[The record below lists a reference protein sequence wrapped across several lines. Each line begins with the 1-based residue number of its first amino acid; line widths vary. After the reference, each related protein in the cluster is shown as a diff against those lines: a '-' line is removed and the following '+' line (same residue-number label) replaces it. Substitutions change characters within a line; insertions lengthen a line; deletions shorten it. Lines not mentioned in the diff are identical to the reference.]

1 MKKIISKMKGKK
13 VLSMLLALIMVL
25 AICSPAFSPI
35 IAKAAAEYPVEL
47 GFNNLF
53 IFEEWANNE
62 NSTTVVFGGAKDVG
76 TLTTDISA
84 GSFTLKKT
92 TADSN
97 VFQVYNGHGMDKTNS
112 VKNTDYYSIAVEP
125 NTTYCFSYNLNSNTG
140 ESVVPYLFMFDSD
153 ILCKV
158 IYGAPGAAAGANSFF
173 FTTPAD
179 VAHIQFRFTLNAG
192 GTAEAA
198 ISNISVTRC
207 DVTLDKTNLFDFNS
221 WANNANSIKP
231 ASGYGF
237 GDGTITP
244 DKSSKSITMN
254 TNKTDDASGVL
265 FSGFVLGN
273 NSGFYNISVDSNSTY
288 VLNYNLVN
296 SLNQSFID
304 FAPYIVRYDSAGN
317 FIDYVPGCGA
327 SGYGQGSCVFT
338 TSANTRYIQLV
349 FTSSHGNQTWE
360 FRINNIELFKATEI
374 KDNKISPIRNVYTYG
389 TGATYG
395 TLPTPTAPENYVFA
409 GWNTKED
416 GSGMRIAADTA
427 IQPVSYT
434 VYPKFEPAVDSLTV
448 ATAPTKTIY
457 TVGEK
462 LDTTGLVLKAT
473 INGKGDTDG
482 DGQADS
488 FDTTF
493 SVSAGYYC
501 TPEVLSSVGTHTIT
515 ANYGGK
521 TTTFTVTVKASDP
534 GTVIVNG
541 VSKDVTIANNEYTL
555 NYSTSAFN
563 RYEVTYQSDSYVSAV
578 ATFNDGETEEFF
590 LEPSENGSF
599 SSYIDK
605 FLEDNTYN
613 QVVKIKF
620 TTLDKENG
628 KFKLVS
634 LNTTNVADPGDT
646 VYFENSRYE
655 MGISLKAG
663 GVVSELYDLG
673 NDVYARTYTN
683 GDKSITQVDYR
694 DKLIE
699 NYGQSY
705 NEESSRVNLINTLDQ
720 GRYLQQSYYG
730 TGDKPYVQSEY
741 NNAAWPYNPVQGGN
755 VIGETSKIIDYKV
768 TDEYVYV
775 KARPLDWAKW
785 SDEYAATDSRYEP
798 EWGDSYITDTYVE
811 AWYYFQ
817 GDTIKVTN
825 RKVDYSGLPEASH
838 SQEYPALYLVEPLN
852 HFVYNKVSA
861 QDAWKTDTSALYN
874 NYQFID
880 YTDSN
885 RANHWK
891 ATHEDGKLI
900 NYEEPEYWGLTE
912 LYKNTLSMQ
921 DFEPWVTVNE
931 NWAAFTASED
941 QDSFGVGIYTDVTN
955 KFYYGVQ
962 PTMFAQYAGDTEGSV
977 GSVDPNTPEYRHA
990 QTINPSPELPT
1001 SYIAPTDTAI
1011 FKSYDP
1017 TEFTYYLT
1025 TGTVEDIR
1033 GEFKTIYDNE
1043 AEKEAGKPKIA
1054 VPETVYL
1061 NPANYKEGQYYAN
1074 NVLNPN
1080 NYYQIETQTE
1090 YTDMYLG
1097 VYAKNGHTHISV
1109 DVQNVDDPAN
1119 DVDVCAAGDRNA
1131 SYDGI
1136 VFKFTEDTDPNEGT
1150 FIFPLGLDMDFDSS
1164 AAGLQP
1170 GEIATVKWVITTYA
1184 EDPAVNPNCEKEV
1197 FTAYTVMYAPQRTVG
1212 AVAESRKIQQS
1223 ANEISSWITGANG
1236 VDHSTWSPLGSLHGD
1251 KKGAGYF
1258 IKDPLTYPNEP
1269 HTGGTGETETDYIVP
1284 AITGADVDNNVYSEN
1299 TYVMQTATNGN
1310 DGSRA
1315 KSYLGLLT
1323 VDGSRYTN
1331 TNQIPNLKIGYDVLR
1346 KEGKNDNMS
1355 LGALGTYDSLSAYS
1369 AYYTLGT
1376 AESFTSTSLSDK
1388 PDSSWTQY
1396 PTVVTRDTVA
1406 PYRET
1411 VIPEYKVSEI
1421 DGKYIHALNS
1431 ATCTQK
1437 YATLVSESRYAT
1449 AGTSVLCSVTDK
1461 EALRESVTDAYSVKD
1476 SNPEFLEKLKEA
1488 ATILGDPSASQED
1501 IDLTQKE
1508 LDEAL
1513 SQVVDTFYAL
1523 KYDNLFSIYEFS
1535 QHPDNMKVT
1544 NNGTATYKDKTLTV
1558 VNGTIT
1564 GGEAYTSYGS
1574 ANNFYKVTLKP
1585 NTEYVF
1591 EYDVTSDVK
1600 SQAFMFFYN
1609 SSNANSEAP
1618 TNISVQSNGGAWQSR
1633 NESHSWW
1640 GNYAEAGTYHFV
1652 IKFTTGAT
1660 TTQAGFRF
1668 GNTSNDPTT
1677 STFSNIKLID
1687 AARYYA
1693 DVEYASIED
1702 LYTEYSSYGALPV
1715 LTRPGY
1721 TFNGWEDEGG
1731 NTVTGSNVATKHESI
1746 FSKWTVNTY
1755 TITYDA
1761 NEGNVNPTSQTYTVN
1776 DTLVVPT
1783 PTRSGYTFQGW
1794 TVTAADGNWEPNG
1807 ICLPGEI
1814 PVKMYGNVTLTAQW
1828 VVSAVNV
1835 TFDNLIDFSAWN
1847 KSVGDANKGTITN
1860 ITSTGFTLTC
1870 SGTNGELTSSSPF
1883 FTVEPGKEYKVDM
1896 DITGDNW
1903 DVYVFFCDANG
1914 AWIDFNDGTNRFS
1927 SNGGGNQTR
1936 VFTAPNKSE
1945 VVKAQIRVD
1954 SNAVGKDNQVTF
1966 NNIRVWEDTGITVS
1980 PVNKVVEGGNEYGTL
1995 PTPVRLG
2002 YKFDGWKNDQ
2012 NQWVN
2017 ADDIVNSTTTVN
2029 LYSQWTEREY
2039 GIRFNTNGGAGDCP
2053 GIGVK
2058 YEEGFK
2064 LYDNLTANGA
2074 KFLGW
2079 STNQFATKA
2088 DYQPGVTISVS
2099 QLKGIDTD
2107 TTDITLHA
2115 VWELTSDS
2123 VSDDTAVIDFN
2134 FPVSVNP
2141 YVNDSSIFNYHATIV
2156 KAYDFGFSTDNGATI
2171 TSTATGAYGT
2181 FGVDKGSFLVTYTP
2195 NGVII
2200 PEVDQVTL
2208 YTKLIYKDDT
2218 EKILSSTVYAAPAS
2232 NIYYEESVIST
2243 GTGTA
2248 NVDWDVVSSDESVAP
2263 TENKGVYGYDNR
2275 YESSSQFSNNTYY
2288 SVSVDSINK
2297 RSETASFTFTGT
2309 GFDLVAA
2316 CGANTGVQLVN
2327 IKQNGKLIK
2336 GYIVDTYYDTSEEN
2350 PIVGTE
2356 ELIYQTP
2363 IVNWTGDYGTY
2374 TVEITSY
2381 YLASSA
2387 ALQPKTSFKSYTN
2400 DDRFVKNSAQP
2411 QSDAGIEDILADA
2424 GVSASDVEL
2433 IWFDDNSVLNGGT
2446 GVASTRKSSR
2456 AFATDSND
2464 NLILYSY
2471 IDGIRIYNTLNKDS
2485 SLYSAEEK
2493 NAVYTNVVNSL
2504 VTSGDTIT
2512 GGIAYMYGNKD
2523 DFTWETYQKKG
2534 PKGEIYLTGGN
2545 AVTFKITINPNE
2557 KVMIALRAVNG
2568 ATTHT
2573 VNDVEFSIDSA
2584 TEMYYDITN
2593 CIGTDKISQQT
2604 EVLVTVTNTGDK
2616 ILAINHI
2623 KFSGGSGTSG
2633 NGGVTPRSVMRFASP
2648 VVNVIENRFLPITE
2662 EDIIQI
2668 ENNLSNEKIP
2678 GEVIDGVVMP
2688 IFESEGDAP
2697 VVPDDGNNGGGNDGG
2712 ETEGDTSSTDDP
2724 FDVFSLVKWLIELI
2738 KRILL
2743 DAFGNE
2749 QLF

>member
-1 MKKIISKMKGKK
+1 MKKLMKKMKGKK

-25 AICSPAFSPI
+25 ATCTPAFSPI
-35 IAKAAAEYPVEL
+35 IAKAASEYPVEL

-53 IFEEWANNE
+53 IFEEWANNK

-76 TLTTDISA
+76 TLTTDLSA
-84 GSFTLKKT
+84 GSFKLKKT
-92 TADSN
+92 TTDSS

-125 NTTYCFSYNLNSNTG
+125 NTTYCFSYNLDSNNG
-140 ESVVPYLFMFDSD
+140 GDSIVPYLFMFDSD

-158 IYGAPGAAAGANSFF
+158 IYEAPGANAGANSFM

-192 GTAEAA
+192 GIAETV

-207 DVTLDKTNLFDFNS
+207 DLTLDKTNLFVFDS
-221 WANNANSIKP
+221 WADNGNSTQP
-231 ASGYGF
+231 ASAYGF

-244 DKSSKSITMN
+244 DKNSKSITVN
-254 TNKTDDASGVL
+254 TNKSDDTTGML

-273 NSGFYNISVDSNSTY
+273 NAGYYNISVDSNSTY
-288 VLNYNLVN
+288 VLNYNLIN

-317 FIDYVPGCGA
+317 FIDYVTGCGA
-327 SGYGQGSCVFT
+327 SGYGPGSCVFKT
-338 TSANTRYIQLV
+338 TANTRYVQLV
-349 FTSSHGNQTWE
+349 FTSNHGNQTWE
-360 FRINNIELFKATEI
+360 FRINNIELLRATEVNE
-374 KDNKISPIRNVYTYG
+374 NKITPIRNVYTYG

-395 TLPTPTAPENYVFA
+395 TLPTPAVPQNYVFA
-409 GWNTKED
+409 GWNTKAD
-416 GSGMRIAADTA
+416 GSGMRITADTPV
-427 IQPVSYT
+427 QPVSYT

-448 ATAPTKTIY
+448 ETAPTKTIY

-462 LDTTGLVLKAT
+462 IDTTGLVLKAT
-473 INGKGDTDG
+473 IKGKGDTDG
-482 DGQADS
+482 DGQDDS

-493 SVSAGYYC
+493 RVSSGYYC

-521 TTTFTVTVKASDP
+521 TATFTVTVKANTP

-541 VSKDVTIANNEYTL
+541 VSKDITITNNEYAL

-563 RYEVTYQSDSYVSAV
+563 RYEVTYESDSYVSAV
-578 ATFNDGETEEFF
+578 ATFNDGKTEEFF
-590 LEPSENGSF
+590 LEPSENGNF
-599 SSYIDK
+599 SSYVDD
-605 FLEDNTYN
+605 FLENNTYD
-613 QVVKIKF
+613 QIVKIKF
-620 TTLDKENG
+620 TTLDKANG
-628 KFKLVS
+628 EFKLVS

-655 MGISLKAG
+655 MGVSLKAG

-673 NDVYARTYTN
+673 NSVYARTYTN
-683 GDKSITQVDYR
+683 GNKNITQIDYLN
-694 DKLIE
+694 KLNE
-699 NYGQSY
+699 NYGENY
-705 NEESSRVNLINTLDQ
+705 NEQSNRVNLINTLDQ

-768 TDEYVYV
+768 TDEYVYI

-785 SDEYAATDSRYEP
+785 SDEYAATDSRYDP

-861 QDAWKTDTSALYN
+861 QNAWKTDTSALYN

-891 ATHEDGKLI
+891 AAHQDGKLI

-962 PTMFAQYAGDTEGSV
+962 PTMYAQYAGDTEGSV

-1011 FKSYDP
+1011 FRSYDP
-1017 TEFTYYLT
+1017 TEYTYYLT

-1033 GEFKTIYDNE
+1033 GEFKEIYENK

-1061 NPANYKEGQYYAN
+1061 NPANYKEGQFYAN

-1080 NYYQIETQTE
+1080 NYYQIETKTE

-1097 VYAKNGHTHISV
+1097 VYAKNSHTHISV
-1109 DVQNVDDPAN
+1109 DVQNVDDPGN

-1136 VFKFTEDTDPNEGT
+1136 VFKFTDDTDANEGT
-1150 FIFPLGLDMDFDSS
+1150 FIFPAGLDMDFDST

-1170 GEIATVKWVITTYA
+1170 GEKATVKWIITTYA
-1184 EDPAVNPNCEKEV
+1184 QDPTINPNCEKEV

-1212 AVAESRKIQQS
+1212 AVAESRKIQESQ
-1223 ANEISSWITGANG
+1223 NEISSWITGANG
-1236 VDHSTWSPLGSLHGD
+1236 VDHSVWSPLGSLHGD

-1258 IKDPLTYPNEP
+1258 IKDPLTYPDELY
-1269 HTGGTGETETDYIVP
+1269 TGGTGESETDYIVP
-1284 AITGADVDNNVYSEN
+1284 AITGADVDNNVYNNN

-1323 VDGSRYTN
+1323 VDGSRYAN

-1346 KEGKNDNMS
+1346 KEGKNDNIS
-1355 LGALGTYDSLSAYS
+1355 IGALGTYNSLSAYS

-1376 AESFTSTSLSDK
+1376 SESFTSTSLSDK
-1388 PDSSWTQY
+1388 PDASWTQY
-1396 PTVVTRDTVA
+1396 PTKVTSDTA
-1406 PYRET
+1406 TPYRESI
-1411 VIPEYKVSEI
+1411 IPEYKVSEI
-1421 DGKYIHALNS
+1421 DGKYIHALNTAS
-1431 ATCTQK
+1431 CTQA
-1437 YATLVSESRYAT
+1437 YASLVSESRYAT

-1461 EALRESVTDAYSVKD
+1461 DALRESVTDAYGVKD
-1476 SNPEFLEKLKEA
+1476 SSPEFLEKLKEA
-1488 ATILGDPSASQED
+1488 ATILGDPSASQKD

-1513 SQVVDTFYAL
+1513 SQIVDTFYAL

-1535 QHPDNMKVT
+1535 QHSDNMKVT
-1544 NNGTATYKDKTLTV
+1544 NNGTAAYKDKTLTV
-1558 VNGTIT
+1558 VNGAIT

-1574 ANNFYKVTLKP
+1574 SNNFYKVTLKP

-1609 SSNANSEAP
+1609 SDNANSEAP
-1618 TNISVQSNGGAWQSR
+1618 TNVSVQKNGGAWQSK
-1633 NESHSWW
+1633 NESNSWW
-1640 GNYAEAGTYHFV
+1640 GNYADAGTYHFV

-1668 GNTSNDPTT
+1668 GNTSNDPVT

-1693 DVEYASIED
+1693 DVEYASVEEI
-1702 LYTEYSSYGALPV
+1702 YKEYSFYGALPI

-1721 TFNGWEDEGG
+1721 NFDGWKDEGG
-1731 NTVTGSNVATKHESI
+1731 KTVTSSNVATKHESI
-1746 FSKWTVNTY
+1746 FSAWTINTY
-1755 TITYDA
+1755 TITYNA
-1761 NEGNVNPTSQTYTVN
+1761 NGGNVNPASQTYTVN
-1776 DTLVVPT
+1776 DTLVIPM

-1794 TVTAADGNWEPNG
+1794 TVTSAEGNWELNG
-1807 ICLPGEI
+1807 ICSPGEV
-1814 PVKMYGNVTLTAQW
+1814 PARMYGNVTLTAQW

-1835 TFDNLIDFSAWN
+1835 TFDNLIDLTAWN
-1847 KSVGDANKGTITN
+1847 KSVEASKGTMTN

-1870 SGTNGELTSSSPF
+1870 SGANGELTSSSPY
-1883 FTVEPGKEYKVDM
+1883 FTVEPGKKYKVDM

-1903 DVYVFFCDANG
+1903 DVYIFFCDENG

-1927 SNGGGNQTR
+1927 SNGGNQTR
-1936 VFTAPNKSE
+1936 IFTAPNKSE

-1954 SNAVGKDNQVTF
+1954 SNDVDKDNPVTF

-1980 PVNKVVEGGNEYGTL
+1980 PVNKVVNGGGEYGTL
-1995 PTPVRLG
+1995 PTPTRTG
-2002 YKFDGWKNDQ
+2002 YIFEGWKNDQ
-2012 NQWVN
+2012 DQWVN
-2017 ADDIVNSTTTVN
+2017 ADAIVNSSTTVN
-2029 LYSQWTEREY
+2029 LHSIWTQKQY
-2039 GIRFNTNGGAGDCP
+2039 GIHFSTNGGTGDCSD
-2053 GIGVK
+2053 ISVQ
-2058 YEEGFK
+2058 YEQEFN
-2064 LYDNLTANGA
+2064 LYDGLTAPGA
-2074 KFLGW
+2074 TFLGW

-2088 DYQPGVTISVS
+2088 DYLPGDTISVS
-2099 QLKGIDTD
+2099 QLKGVDADTK
-2107 TTDITLHA
+2107 DITLHA
-2115 VWELTSDS
+2115 VWELTNDS
-2123 VSDDTAVIDFN
+2123 VIDDIVVIDFDLLT
-2134 FPVSVNP
+2134 VSVNP
-2141 YVNDSSIFNYHATIV
+2141 YINDSGIFSYHVTETEFV
-2156 KAYDFGFSTDNGATI
+2156 KSYDFGFSADMTQ
-2171 TSTATGAYGT
+2171 TATGTYGN
-2181 FGVDKGSFLVTYTP
+2181 FGIDKGSYTVTYTP
-2195 NGVII
+2195 TEIMGG
-2200 PEVDQVTL
+2200 VDQVTL
-2208 YTKLIYKDDT
+2208 YTKLVYQDNT
-2218 EKILSSTVYAAPAS
+2218 EKILSNTVVAAPAS
-2232 NIYYEESVIST
+2232 NIYYEEAVISR

-2248 NVDWDVVSSDESVAP
+2248 NVDWDAVSSDESADA
-2263 TENKGVYGYDNR
+2263 EEGKGVYGYDDY
-2275 YESSSQFSNNTYY
+2275 YEGSSQFSNNTYY

-2309 GFDLVAA
+2309 GFDLIAA

-2336 GYIVDTYYDTSEEN
+2336 GYIVDTYYDTAEEN
-2350 PIVGTE
+2350 PIVGRE

-2363 IVNWTGDYGTY
+2363 IVNWTGDSFGTY

-2387 ALQPKTSFKSYTN
+2387 ALQPKSSVKSFSNKAGI
-2400 DDRFVKNSAQP
+2400 VMNSARP
-2411 QSDAGIEDILADA
+2411 ESDAGIEEILEDA
-2424 GVSASDVEL
+2424 GLSAKDVEL
-2433 IWFDDNSVLNGGT
+2433 VWFDDNSVLNGGT
-2446 GVASTRKSSR
+2446 GAAPTRKSSR
-2456 AFATDSND
+2456 AFAVDSN
-2464 NLILYSY
+2464 NSLILNSY
-2471 IDGIRIYNTLNKDS
+2471 IDGIRVYNTLDKDS
-2485 SLYSAEEK
+2485 SKYSAEEK
-2493 NAVYTNVVNSL
+2493 NAVYANVVNSL
-2504 VTSGDTIT
+2504 VTSEDTIT
-2512 GGIAYMYGNKD
+2512 AGVAYMYGNAD
-2523 DFTWETYQKKG
+2523 DFTWATYQKKG
-2534 PKGEIYLTGGN
+2534 PKGEIYLTGGS
-2545 AVTFKITINPNE
+2545 AITFKIAVNPAE

-2573 VNDVEFSIDSA
+2573 VNDVQFSIDSA

-2593 CIGTDKISQQT
+2593 CIGTDEISQQT
-2604 EVLVTVTNTGDK
+2604 EVLVTVRNTGDK
-2616 ILAINHI
+2616 ILAVNHI
-2623 KFSGGSGTSG
+2623 KFSGGDGTSG
-2633 NGGVTPRSVMRFASP
+2633 NGGITPRSVTRFASAN
-2648 VVNVIENRFLPITE
+2648 VNVIENRFLPITE
-2662 EDIIQI
+2662 EDVIKIQ
-2668 ENNLSNEKIP
+2668 NNLANEKIQ

-2688 IFESEGDAP
+2688 IIEDAGD
-2697 VVPDDGNNGGGNDGG
+2697 VPNIPGDGG
-2712 ETEGDTSSTDDP
+2712 ETDGDTLPTDDP
-2724 FDVFSLVKWLIELI
+2724 FNVFSLLEWLIELI
-2738 KRILL
+2738 KRILSNVI
-2743 DAFGNE
+2743 GTE